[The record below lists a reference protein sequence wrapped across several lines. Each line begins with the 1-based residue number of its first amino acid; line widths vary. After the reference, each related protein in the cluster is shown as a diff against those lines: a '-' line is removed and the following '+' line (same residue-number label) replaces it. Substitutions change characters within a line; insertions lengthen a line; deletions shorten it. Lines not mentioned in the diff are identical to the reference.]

1 MTESTANT
9 LSEHEGRRA
18 VFLVSV
24 AHFFSHFYLLLLAPL
39 FPVLADAYGV
49 GYTELGFALA
59 AFSLLSG
66 FTQAPMGF
74 IVDRYGPARILIAG
88 VALEG
93 LAFGLI
99 GFFPVFGALLVL
111 LGIAGIANSV
121 YHPADYAILNEV
133 VDEKRIGRA
142 FSFHTFAGYVGE
154 ALAPVTILALA
165 AWFDWRIG
173 LALCGAAGVITAVA
187 LAMNHG
193 LLAAAGPD
201 RSGVEKASGPG
212 VALLFTA
219 PILLG
224 LFFFVGISF
233 INRGVTGFSVSALH
247 VDQGISLAAAG
258 SVLSA
263 WLFASPVGVLF
274 GGWVADRTTRHGLF
288 AASCFVVMAVMIA
301 AVALFKPPL
310 LVIAALFVV
319 GGFCSGAVSPSRD
332 MIIRSVTPPG
342 QTGKV
347 FGFVST
353 GFNVGGVVAPPMY
366 GFLLDQVS
374 ADSIFWVAAAACLA
388 TMSTVLYTGAR
399 AKSANS

>member
-1 MTESTANT
+1 MTDASANAV
-9 LSEHEGRRA
+9 SANNGRRA
-18 VFLVSV
+18 VGLVCV

-39 FPVLADAYGV
+39 FPVMAQTYDV
-49 GYTELGFALA
+49 GYTELGFALS

-74 IVDRYGPARILIAG
+74 LVDRFGPSKILIAG

-99 GFFPVFGALLVL
+99 GFFPVFGMLLVL
-111 LGIAGIANSV
+111 LGIAGVANSV

-133 VDEKRIGRA
+133 VDDSRMGRA
-142 FSFHTFAGYVGE
+142 FSFHTFSGYVGE
-154 ALAPVTILALA
+154 ALAPVSILALA
-165 AWFDWRIG
+165 AWFDWRIA
-173 LALCGAAGVITAVA
+173 LAVCGAAGVFTAVA
-187 LAMNHG
+187 LAVNHSV
-193 LLAAAGPD
+193 LETAAPE
-201 RSGVEKASGPG
+201 RSVDGKSSGPG
-212 VALLFTA
+212 LALLLTA

-224 LFFFVGISF
+224 MLFFVGISV

-247 VDQGISLAAAG
+247 VDHGVSLAAAG
-258 SVLSA
+258 TVLSA

-274 GGWVADRTTRHGLF
+274 GGWVADRTERHGLF
-288 AASCFVVMAVMIA
+288 AASCFVIMAIVIA
-301 AVALFKPPL
+301 AVAWFKPPL
-310 LVIAALFVV
+310 MVIAGLFVI

-353 GFNVGGVVAPPMY
+353 GFNVGGIVAPPMY
-366 GFLLDQVS
+366 GYLLDQVS
-374 ADSIFWVAAAACLA
+374 SDAIFWVAAAACLA
-388 TMSTVLYTGAR
+388 TMTTVLYTGNRARLAR
-399 AKSANS
+399 A